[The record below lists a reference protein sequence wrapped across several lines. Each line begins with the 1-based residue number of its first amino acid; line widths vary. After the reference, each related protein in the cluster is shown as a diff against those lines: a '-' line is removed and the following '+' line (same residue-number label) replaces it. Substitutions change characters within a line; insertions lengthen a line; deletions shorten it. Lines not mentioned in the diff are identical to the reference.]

1 MGVDWQGGEGRGRSK
16 ACQKECW
23 IDFSTSN
30 QGLVS
35 RLRSG
40 SKMGMVVREKG
51 MAETEVMELGVGI
64 PQIKGC
70 YQWVLISAMSM
81 IGILKPLKRSLDLF
95 SPPMANSLIPTPRVK
110 RLCMSHK
117 EFNPWLAK
125 NHLAGLSLVHWEVVL
140 NDLLMPL
147 PSQSIWAFYIA
158 TVTCLSYFVGCN
170 IMCIMKILR
179 KRRWEELKT
188 LWLLVYLHQ
197 GQLRKDDES
206 TRSPEGRVNS
216 PMTVRVSKFVKEIVL
231 ALAIKGISRLFPHT
245 DVKPAIQEQD
255 LISHA

>member
-1 MGVDWQGGEGRGRSK
+1 MEWGRRVWNVMERKGEGGLPKNMGCRATTREMGVDWQGGEGRGRSK

-81 IGILKPLKRSLDLF
+81 IG
-95 SPPMANSLIPTPRVK
+95 M
-110 RLCMSHK
+110 
-117 EFNPWLAK
+117 
-125 NHLAGLSLVHWEVVL
+125 
-140 NDLLMPL
+140 
-147 PSQSIWAFYIA
+147 
-158 TVTCLSYFVGCN
+158 
-170 IMCIMKILR
+170 
-179 KRRWEELKT
+179 
-188 LWLLVYLHQ
+188 
-197 GQLRKDDES
+197 
-206 TRSPEGRVNS
+206 
-216 PMTVRVSKFVKEIVL
+216 
-231 ALAIKGISRLFPHT
+231 
-245 DVKPAIQEQD
+245 
-255 LISHA
+255 